1 VHPLRLSADPAGVR
15 NLQNECKDVR
25 HATVDR
31 GETSMS
37 DSFGDARV
45 NTQVPHSARLWNY
58 WLGGKDNF
66 ASDRAAGDEI
76 ARQLPSIIDLAVAD
90 RAFLGRMVRDLVGNQ
105 GIRQIL
111 DIGTGL
117 PTADNTH
124 QVAQSIAPDARIVYV
139 DNDPLVLVHA
149 RALLTS
155 TPEGV
160 TEYIEADLNNPRG
173 IIEAARAT
181 LDFTKPVAI
190 TLLGILHFIRDDD
203 EARKVVAE
211 LIEAVPSGSFVAIA
225 HGCNDINR
233 EAADS
238 IVTYWNEHGTPKI
251 KYRSSAE
258 IARFF
263 DGLELLEPG
272 VVSCSRWRPGPGD
285 PDIDVNQYSG
295 VGRKP

>member
-1 VHPLRLSADPAGVR
+1 MSEPA
-15 NLQNECKDVR
+15 
-25 HATVDR
+25 A
-31 GETSMS
+31 
-37 DSFGDARV
+37 DARM

-90 RAFLGRMVRDLVGNQ
+90 RAFLGRMVRHLVQ
-105 GIRQIL
+105 DRGIRQIL

-124 QVAQSIAPDARIVYV
+124 QVAQAIAPDSRIVYV

-155 TPEGV
+155 TPDGV
-160 TEYIEADLNNPRG
+160 TEYVEADLNDPG
-173 IIEAARAT
+173 AIIEAARRT
-181 LDFTKPVAI
+181 LDFSRPVAV

-203 EARKVVAE
+203 AAREVVAE
-211 LIEAVPSGSFVAIA
+211 LVGALAPGSYLAIA
-225 HGCNDINR
+225 HGCHDINA
-233 EAADS
+233 EAAAS
-238 IVTYWNEHGTPKI
+238 IVAYWNEHGTPKI

-258 IARFF
+258 IAGFF

-285 PDIDVNQYSG
+285 PDIDVNQFCG
-295 VGRKP
+295 VARKA

>member
-1 VHPLRLSADPAGVR
+1 MPEPA
-15 NLQNECKDVR
+15 
-25 HATVDR
+25 
-31 GETSMS
+31 
-37 DSFGDARV
+37 GDARI
-45 NTQVPHSARLWNY
+45 NTNVPHSARLWNY

-90 RAFLGRMVRDLVGNQ
+90 RAFLGRMVRHLVGEQ
-105 GIRQIL
+105 GVRQIL

-155 TPEGV
+155 TSEGA
-160 TEYIEADLNNPRG
+160 TEYIEADLNDPEA
-173 IIEAARAT
+173 IIAAAGRT
-181 LDFTKPVAI
+181 LDFSRPVAV
-190 TLLGILHFIRDDD
+190 TLLGILHFILDDD
-203 EARKVVAE
+203 AARAVVAR
-211 LIEAVPSGSFVAIA
+211 LVDALPSGSYLAIA

-238 IVTYWNEHGTPKI
+238 IVSFWNEHGTPKI
-251 KYRSSAE
+251 VYRSSAE
-258 IARFF
+258 ITRFF

-285 PDIDVNQYSG
+285 PDIDVNQYCG
-295 VGRKP
+295 VARKP

>member
-1 VHPLRLSADPAGVR
+1 VSDAIDSTRLNA
-15 NLQNECKDVR
+15 
-25 HATVDR
+25 
-31 GETSMS
+31 
-37 DSFGDARV
+37 
-45 NTQVPHSARLWNY
+45 QVPHSARLWNY

-76 ARQLPSIIDLAVAD
+76 ARMLPSIVDLAVAD
-90 RAFLGRMVRDLVGNQ
+90 RAFLGRMVRHLVADR

-124 QVAQSIAPDARIVYV
+124 QVAQSIAPETRIVYV

-155 TPEGV
+155 TPEGQ
-160 TEYIEADLNNPRG
+160 TSYIEADLNDPQAILQKAQR
-173 IIEAARAT
+173 T
-181 LDFTKPVAI
+181 LDFSEPVAI
-190 TLLGILHFIRDDD
+190 TLLGIMHFIRDDD
-203 EARKVVAE
+203 EARNVVRQLAD
-211 LIEAVPSGSFVAIA
+211 AMPSGSYLAIA
-225 HGCNDINR
+225 HGCHDINR
-233 EAADS
+233 AEADK
-238 IVTYWNEHGTPKI
+238 IVSFWNEHGTPKI

-272 VVSCSRWRPGPGD
+272 IVPCSRWRPGPED
-285 PDIDVNQYSG
+285 PDIDVNQYCG